1 MPGAAIDALRAFLK
15 GPGADGKRG
24 KLIALLNPG
33 EPGGPAYDDPGL
45 EGLLAE
51 YDVQPRPR
59 PHPHPQPGGPDAG
72 PGQRRPGKRQPHC
85 ARVRPDRRRSPL
97 QERPDGA
104 SRDDQSPRTG
114 RRHCSSPTPQ
124 YLPWAQKDLRA
135 DPSALAVAARKEAE
149 QRKFDRFAKTPLPVA
164 VAVTEAQGAPPIPG
178 HEFLG
183 PQPGKPVLAV
193 YGDANW
199 ISNETLAGPDQGLPF
214 SLFKSTVDWMRERA
228 TIGEQVKS
236 KTGTE
241 REEFSLAKVTPS
253 AWWGIVVWTGF
264 TMLAGVLVLGLGM
277 ALVPPPLTRDG

>member
-1 MPGAAIDALRAFLK
+1 MGCWRSTTCSLGHDRILTPNPAAPTLAPVSADPESANPIARGFARI
-15 GPGADGKRG
+15 GADLPFKN
-24 KLIALLNPG
+24 AQT
-33 EPGGPAYDDPGL
+33 
-45 EGLLAE
+45 
-51 YDVQPRPR
+51 VRPR
-59 PHPHPQPGGPDAG
+59 PSNP
-72 PGQRRPGKRQPHC
+72 
-85 ARVRPDRRRSPL
+85 S
-97 QERPDGA
+97 
-104 SRDDQSPRTG
+104 RTG
-114 RRHCSSPTPQ
+114 RKLCSSPTPSIF
-124 YLPWAQKDLRA
+124 PGAQKNLRA
-135 DPSALAVAARKEAE
+135 DPSALAVAARQEAE

-199 ISNETLAGPDQGLPF
+199 ISNETLAGPDPGIPF
-214 SLFKSTVDWMRERA
+214 SIFKSTVDWMRERA

-277 ALVPPPLTRDG
+277 ALVRRR